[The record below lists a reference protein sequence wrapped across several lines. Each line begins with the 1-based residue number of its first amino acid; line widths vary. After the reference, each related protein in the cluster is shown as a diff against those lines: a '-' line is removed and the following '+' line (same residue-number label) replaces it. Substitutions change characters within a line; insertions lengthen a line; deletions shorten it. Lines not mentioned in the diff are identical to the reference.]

1 MYNILDCY
9 TSSSSAL
16 VVTRAQKIWNA
27 PPPCLLLLFLPPS
40 LLIKLSG
47 SRSKC
52 TSMQHYALCH
62 CQVVRCGLGVSF
74 LHNILCFCIWAF
86 LPSVLQIYFDGVS
99 DAVSQ
104 LHAIPCLWKI
114 KWKILDIFWAADTVD
129 MIYTMLPEHS
139 LCIKMD
145 GVFGLRYNSV
155 SVGPISSSKPTQLL
169 LDKEYIEN

>member
-1 MYNILDCY
+1 MHLH
-9 TSSSSAL
+9 L
-16 VVTRAQKIWNA
+16 VFSCCFFR
-27 PPPCLLLLFLPPS
+27 PE
-40 LLIKLSG
+40 LIMLSG

-52 TSMQHYALCH
+52 TSMQQCSTMQAAVQCH
-62 CQVVRCGLGVSF
+62 CQVVSCGLGLSF
-74 LHNILCFCIWAF
+74 PHNILCFCIWAF
-86 LPSVLQIYFDGVS
+86 LPSVLQRYFDGVS

-114 KWKILDIFWAADTVD
+114 KWKILDIFWAADTVLW
-129 MIYTMLPEHS
+129 ILFTKLPEHS